1 MNPRP
6 WEIWKAKPP
15 GFEREHWF
23 VIISGPERCE
33 EPRQLQLN
41 GLACFTLR
49 GDLRKSEVRL
59 DSADGFP
66 GLTACQCD
74 FLYSI
79 PKSILHSNIGFVAW
93 ERQQQIKSKLKEVF
107 RL

>member
-1 MNPRP
+1 MKLRQ

-15 GFEREHWF
+15 GFETEHWF
-23 VIISGPERCE
+23 VIFSGHERCDE
-33 EPRQLQLN
+33 LRQHLVN

-59 DSADGFP
+59 DSADGFTMP
-66 GLTACQCD
+66 TACQCD

-79 PKSILHSNIGFVAW
+79 PKAILHSSIGSVAW
-93 ERQQQIKSKLKEVF
+93 ERQQQIKSKVKEVF
-107 RL
+107 RI